1 MNFIDLFDLFPDER
15 SARQWLEDIRW
26 PDGNRRCPFCS
37 GQRTYHVQNE
47 PPLPYRCSDCRKQF
61 SVRTDMVMQNSKVP
75 LRKWTIAIYLLS
87 TARKVKL
94 DSSETVA

>member
-26 PDGNRRCPFCS
+26 HDGNRRCPFCS